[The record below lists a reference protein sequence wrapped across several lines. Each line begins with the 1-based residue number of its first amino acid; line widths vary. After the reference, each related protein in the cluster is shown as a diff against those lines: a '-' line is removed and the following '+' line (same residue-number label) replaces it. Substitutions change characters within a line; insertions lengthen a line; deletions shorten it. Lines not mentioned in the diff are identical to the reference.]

1 MAERNDEAVMQVAE
15 LFRRMG
21 AGEAQAA
28 TMARQLLKRARQIA
42 QEESITEVEAAQTL
56 LNKVIQARQGA
67 SSSL

>member
-1 MAERNDEAVMQVAE
+1 MAERNEDEVTQVVE

-42 QEESITEVEAAQTL
+42 EEQNISEVEAAQTL
-56 LNKVIQARQGA
+56 LKKVILARQGT
-67 SSSL
+67 